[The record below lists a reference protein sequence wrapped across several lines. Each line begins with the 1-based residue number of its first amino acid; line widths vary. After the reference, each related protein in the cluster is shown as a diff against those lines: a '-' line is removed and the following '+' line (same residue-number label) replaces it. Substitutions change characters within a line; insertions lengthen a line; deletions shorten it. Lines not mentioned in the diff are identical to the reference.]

1 MIRGESTVLRPAT
14 PADLDLLA
22 GWFADPDVYRWW
34 GGTPLTRATV
44 EEKYVGRRS
53 PDVESLIVEA
63 DGEPVGYIQYAP
75 AETRPNMG
83 GIDMFLVPASRG
95 KGLASDAVDALVRHL
110 MEEKGWRRVTVD
122 PAATNLHAIGFWF
135 RNGFRPAGMLQTP
148 DGPGLLMIRYRVHPW
163 MHRLRDRK
171 EHHKRRSRLYRVS
184 FAAVGALVIL
194 VGLALVPL
202 PGPGWLIIAVGV
214 FMLALEFDRAE
225 RLLERILDKLED
237 VSEQAQ
243 RAGPWTKAAL
253 ALVLAAGLAGVVAA
267 FVLWDVPLLPG

>member
-1 MIRGESTVLRPAT
+1 
-14 PADLDLLA
+14 
-22 GWFADPDVYRWW
+22 
-34 GGTPLTRATV
+34 
-44 EEKYVGRRS
+44 
-53 PDVESLIVEA
+53 
-63 DGEPVGYIQYAP
+63 
-75 AETRPNMG
+75 
-83 GIDMFLVPASRG
+83 
-95 KGLASDAVDALVRHL
+95 

-122 PAATNLHAIGFWF
+122 PSATNLHAIGFWF

-171 EHHKRRSRLYRVS
+171 EHHKRRSRLYRAS
-184 FAAVGALVIL
+184 FAAVGMLVIL
-194 VGLALVPL
+194 AGLALIPL
-202 PGPGWLIIAVGV
+202 PGPGWLIVAVGV

-243 RAGPWTKAAL
+243 KAGPWAKAVLAL
-253 ALVLAAGLAGVVAA
+253 AAVCGLALAATA